1 MLARDAV
8 HERLAAEEIHAAFEP
23 LADALGDA
31 DRRRVPRPDQA
42 DHARLAELGER
53 VLERAPRALGRV
65 ALAPRAAG
73 ERPDALETRPA
84 VRIEEPDAADER
96 TARAF
101 LDRPHTVAAQLPV
114 TEEHRHLP
122 PRFPAG
128 ERLAGGAE
136 VAHDLGIGGHR
147 RVRVQ
152 IGLAKHPQAQAFGLE
167 RDHGEP
173 NAILAVSPRH
183 GARARRPRRSRREW
197 SRAGSP
203 APDRAWPGC

>member
-53 VLERAPRALGRV
+53 VLERAARAL
-65 ALAPRAAG
+65 
-73 ERPDALETRPA
+73 
-84 VRIEEPDAADER
+84 
-96 TARAF
+96 
-101 LDRPHTVAAQLPV
+101 LDRPWAVAAQLPV
-114 TEEHRHLP
+114 TEDHRHLP
-122 PRFPAG
+122 PRFQAR

-147 RVRVQ
+147 
-152 IGLAKHPQAQAFGLE
+152 G
-167 RDHGEP
+167 
-173 NAILAVSPRH
+173 
-183 GARARRPRRSRREW
+183 
-197 SRAGSP
+197 
-203 APDRAWPGC
+203 